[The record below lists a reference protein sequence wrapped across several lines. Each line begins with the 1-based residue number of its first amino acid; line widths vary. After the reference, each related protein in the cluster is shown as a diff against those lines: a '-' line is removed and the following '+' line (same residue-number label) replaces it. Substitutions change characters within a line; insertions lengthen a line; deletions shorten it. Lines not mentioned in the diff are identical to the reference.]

1 MDEIFDDKD
10 LEYEDDFVIDSKL
23 SVSQHK
29 FDSRI
34 NLGHSVKNS
43 IKTSVSKTNSYKVN
57 DKSDRATTE
66 QVLDPRTRMIIFKML
81 NQNVIFEI
89 NGCISTGKEANV
101 YHAITESGEHRAL
114 KVYKTS
120 ILVFKDRD
128 RYVSGNYRFRNGYS
142 KHNPRKMV
150 KVWAEKEMRN
160 LRRLQSAGICCPEPI
175 LLRMHVILMTFVG
188 DENGWAAPR
197 LKDDDMTFEK
207 AVDLYWQLVVILRKL
222 YQNAKLVHADFS
234 EVHNGQI
241 VVIDVSQA
249 VEHDHPLA
257 FEFLRKDCLNIT
269 EFFKKKGIKT
279 LTLRELFDFVTDI
292 TLADETSQ
300 VERLKKTVEEREFS
314 DDQNIKLE
322 HENKVFEQIYIP
334 QTLDQVIDFEKD
346 AKLLASGDTEE
357 VKYYFFKHK
366 ILYQKITG
374 LRMYDEDLSSVEDGE
389 ESEFSEED
397 LEDEEPTEIH
407 KKDKEQPS
415 KEEIKQNKKK
425 IVKEANRE
433 KRKTKMKKSE
443 KKQKI
448 NKSKGK

>member
-207 AVDLYWQLVVILRKL
+207 A
-222 YQNAKLVHADFS
+222 
-234 EVHNGQI
+234 
-241 VVIDVSQA
+241 
-249 VEHDHPLA
+249 
-257 FEFLRKDCLNIT
+257 
-269 EFFKKKGIKT
+269 
-279 LTLRELFDFVTDI
+279 
-292 TLADETSQ
+292 
-300 VERLKKTVEEREFS
+300 
-314 DDQNIKLE
+314 NIKLE

-357 VKYYFFKHK
+357 

-415 KEEIKQNKKK
+415 KEEIKQNKKV
-425 IVKEANRE
+425 IQI
-433 KRKTKMKKSE
+433 KT
-443 KKQKI
+443 
-448 NKSKGK
+448 SK